1 MPEQLWAP
9 WRFEYIKKGFESSGP
24 TGCIFVDLPN
34 QSLDSDNLILFRGA
48 TCFVIMNRFPY
59 TNGHLLV
66 APYKHVATI
75 SELEDNELLEI
86 NQLVKSCTIWLSEA
100 YSPQG
105 FNLGVN
111 QGPASGAGIPSHIH
125 WHIVPRWT
133 GDTNFMSAVADT
145 RVLPHDL
152 GQSYSL
158 LKSIIDRIEDR

>member
-1 MPEQLWAP
+1 LAEQLWAP
-9 WRFEYIKKGFESSGP
+9 WRFEYIKKGVEASLP
-24 TGCIFVDLPN
+24 TGCIFVDLPDEEN
-34 QSLDSDNLILFRGA
+34 DPKNLILFRGETA
-48 TCFVIMNRFPY
+48 FVIMNRFPY

-66 APYKHVATI
+66 APYKHVMTI
-75 SELEDNELLEI
+75 AELEDSELLEI
-86 NQLVKSCTIWLSEA
+86 NQLVKLCTIWLNKA

-125 WHIVPRWT
+125 WHVVPRWT

-152 GQSYSL
+152 NESYTL
-158 LKSIIDRIEDR
+158 LNSIIESEK